1 LSPFVPGLEAASAV
15 PMRGTLPRGARFSCM
30 SDTSTIP
37 LEKVLENS
45 FRIAWDY
52 LEATGE
58 ISEPEPTAY
67 FLLDAIE
74 KLMSRGELRPLLL
87 SNKAIEAYQRAQASK
102 NLALVS

>member
-1 LSPFVPGLEAASAV
+1 
-15 PMRGTLPRGARFSCM
+15 MT
-30 SDTSTIP
+30 DTSTLP

-67 FLLDAIE
+67 FLLDTIE
-74 KLMSRGELRPLLL
+74 KMMSRGERRPLLL
-87 SNKAIEAYQRAQASK
+87 SNKAIDAYARSQTKRG
-102 NLALVS
+102 LALVS